1 MRATTRRAAGSAVLT
16 LALAVSACGHTDVQP
31 HRAASTTGSTSP
43 SGASSPAR
51 SPAGCRTASLTW
63 TLVLLPERTGGRRDA
78 RLTAA
83 NNAPETCLFAGYPG
97 FSVHNGK
104 ANSIE
109 GVGHGHPKTLTLRE
123 GTGVTVD
130 LRYTPRGAK
139 GAGDYCVTEN
149 EALVSAPHNPDSDRV
164 NVPVVGTRHKAAEI
178 DACGDSVSM
187 SLPRY
192 TPHPRVP

>member
-1 MRATTRRAAGSAVLT
+1 MRATTRLAAGSAVLT
-16 LALAVSACGHTDVQP
+16 AALAVTACGHTTAQP
-31 HRAASTTGSTSP
+31 HGATSTTGSVSP
-43 SGASSPAR
+43 SGGPSPAR
-51 SPAGCRTASLTW
+51 SPAECRTASLTW
-63 TLVLLPERTGGRRDA
+63 ALVLLPERTGGRRDA
-78 RLTAA
+78 RLTVA
-83 NNAPETCLFAGYPG
+83 NDAPETCLFAGYPG

-109 GVGHGHPKTLTLRE
+109 GVGHGHPRTIALRK

-149 EALVSAPHNPDSDRV
+149 EALVSAPHDPDSDRV
-164 NVPVVGTRHKAAEI
+164 NVPVMEAHHKAAEI

>member
-1 MRATTRRAAGSAVLT
+1 MRATTRLAAGSAVLT

-31 HRAASTTGSTSP
+31 HRAASTTGS
-43 SGASSPAR
+43 A

-83 NNAPETCLFAGYPG
+83 NKAPEACLFAGYPG

-109 GVGHGHPKTLTLRE
+109 GTGHGHPKSFTLRK

-164 NVPVVGTRHKAAEI
+164 NVPVVETRHKAAEI
-178 DACGDSVSM
+178 DACGDSISM
-187 SLPRY
+187 SPPRY
-192 TPHPRVP
+192 TPAPASAARR